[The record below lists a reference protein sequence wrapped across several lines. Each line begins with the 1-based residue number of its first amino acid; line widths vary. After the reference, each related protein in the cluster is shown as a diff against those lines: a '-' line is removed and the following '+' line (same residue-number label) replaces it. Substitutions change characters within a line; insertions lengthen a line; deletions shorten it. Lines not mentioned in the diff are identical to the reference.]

1 MHMYIHKIIIYMYIY
16 VSRNIHYNSYLIIYQ
31 ETNDE
36 TWQQHRIKR
45 RNQVLL
51 DFRNLDYL
59 HFLQINI

>member
-1 MHMYIHKIIIYMYIY
+1 MYIY